1 MSARGADVSRPGRF
15 VVLEGGEASGKST
28 QARLLVARWRAE
40 GRRVE
45 PTFEPGATALGKDL
59 RRLLL
64 ETAGPIDPLAET
76 LLLAAD
82 RAEHVARV
90 VQPSL
95 DQGVDVV
102 CDRYVPSSLVYQGL
116 VRGVGVDVVER
127 ANAGFPRPDVVAVL
141 DVPDAV
147 AVARRG
153 EPTDRIEREGD
164 AFHARVRA
172 GYRRLAAERGW
183 LVVDGDGPPDDVA
196 GRVAAVVEGALA
208 R

>member
-1 MSARGADVSRPGRF
+1 MTAPAWF

-28 QARLLVARWRAE
+28 QARLLAQRWRAE

-45 PTFEPGATALGKDL
+45 LTFEPGATALGKDL

-64 ETAGPIDPLAET
+64 DTVGPIDPLAET

-90 VQPSL
+90 VRPAL
-95 DQGVDVV
+95 EAGVDVV

-116 VRGVGVDVVER
+116 VRGVGVDLVER
-127 ANAGFPRPDVVAVL
+127 VNAGFPVPDLVVVL
-141 DVPDAV
+141 DVSDDV
-147 AVARRG
+147 AAARRS
-153 EPTDRIEREGD
+153 EPSDRIEREGD
-164 AFHARVRA
+164 AFHARVRD
-172 GYRRLAAERGW
+172 GYRRLARERGW
-183 LVVDGDGPPDDVA
+183 VVVDGDGSPDE
-196 GRVAAVVEGALA
+196 VAARLSAVVAERLS

>member
-1 MSARGADVSRPGRF
+1 MSASARF

-28 QARLLVARWRAE
+28 QARLLARRWRAE

-45 PTFEPGATALGKDL
+45 LTFEPGATALGKDL

-64 ETAGPIDPLAET
+64 DNAGPIDPLAET

-90 VQPSL
+90 VRPSL
-95 DQGVDVV
+95 EAGVDVV

-116 VRGVGVDVVER
+116 VRGVGVDLVER
-127 ANAGFPRPDVVAVL
+127 VNAGFPVPDLVAVL
-141 DVPDAV
+141 DVSDDV
-147 AVARRG
+147 AVARRS
-153 EPTDRIEREGD
+153 EPSDRIEREGD
-164 AFHARVRA
+164 AFHARVRN
-172 GYRRLAAERGW
+172 GYRRLARERGW
-183 LVVDGDGPPDDVA
+183 VVVDGDGSPDDVA
-196 GRVAAVVEGALA
+196 ARLSAVVDERLS

>member
-1 MSARGADVSRPGRF
+1 VSASARF

-28 QARLLVARWRAE
+28 QARLLARRWRAE

-45 PTFEPGATALGKDL
+45 LTFEPGATALGKDL

-64 ETAGPIDPLAET
+64 DNAGPIDPLAET

-90 VQPSL
+90 VRPSL
-95 DQGVDVV
+95 EAGVDVV

-116 VRGVGVDVVER
+116 VRGVGVDLVER
-127 ANAGFPRPDVVAVL
+127 VNAGFPVPDLVAVL
-141 DVPDAV
+141 DVSDDV
-147 AVARRG
+147 AVARRS
-153 EPTDRIEREGD
+153 EPSDRIEREGD
-164 AFHARVRA
+164 AFHARVRN
-172 GYRRLAAERGW
+172 GYRRLARERGW
-183 LVVDGDGPPDDVA
+183 VVVDGDGSPDDVA
-196 GRVAAVVEGALA
+196 ARLSAVVDERLS